1 MRVVRLPEPGIEKL
15 SLTQEPDL
23 TQPAPGEILV
33 RIGASSLNFHDLAV
47 VAGHIPVAANIV
59 PLSDGA
65 GTIVAVG
72 EGVSEFKAGDRVVS
86 TFFPGWSDG
95 PVPRTMPKTI
105 PGDNGDGFARDL
117 VSAPAHGFT
126 LAPQGY
132 SDVEAATITC
142 AGVTAWR
149 CLVPAGQIKAG
160 DTVLVMGSGGVSIY
174 ALQIAKAMGAR
185 VIATSSSDEKLAR
198 MVELGADEI
207 INYREEPKWGSR
219 AKALSG
225 GGVDIV
231 VEVGGAATM
240 AQSIE
245 ATRNGGTISLI
256 GVLAG
261 VQGPVPTAR
270 IFTKQVNIAGIS
282 VGSRQHQRDLVRALE
297 TTGIRPIIGNR
308 FPLEALQEA
317 FAMQAA
323 GGHFGKIGIE
333 F

>member
-1 MRVVRLPEPGIEKL
+1 MRVIRLPEPGIEKL
-15 SLTQEPDL
+15 TLVEEPDL
-23 TQPAPGEILV
+23 TQPAAGEILV

-47 VAGHIPVAANIV
+47 VSGQIPVAANIV

-65 GTIVAVG
+65 GTVVAVG
-72 EGVSEFKAGDRVVS
+72 EGVAEFAVGDRVVS
-86 TFFPGWSDG
+86 TFFPGWFDG
-95 PVPRTMPKTI
+95 RVPSSLPKTI
-105 PGDNGDGFARDL
+105 PGDNKDGFARDL

-126 LAPQGY
+126 RAPKGY
-132 SDVEAATITC
+132 SDLEAATITC

-149 CLVPAGQIKAG
+149 CLVPAGGLKAG

-198 MVELGADEI
+198 MVELGADEV

-231 VEVGGAATM
+231 VEVGGGSTM

-245 ATRNGGTISLI
+245 ATRSGGTISLI

-270 IFTKQVNIAGIS
+270 IFSKQVNIAGIS
-282 VGSRQHQRDLVRALE
+282 VGSRRHQLDLVSAIDA
-297 TTGIRPIIGNR
+297 TGIRPVIGNQ
-308 FPLEALQEA
+308 FPLEELQAA
-317 FAMQAA
+317 FSMQSA
-323 GGHFGKIGIE
+323 GGHFGKIGIA